1 MKLTTHFERQIE
13 EFVQR
18 EALFASTDTLLV
30 ALSGGADSVALLRVL
45 LRLGYACHA
54 AHCNFHLRGEESN
67 RDEAFCRTLCQTLG
81 VELHVTHFDTHEYA
95 ARQGVSIEMAA
106 RELRYAWFDELCSGH
121 GYAHVAVAHHRDDA
135 VETLLLN
142 LVRGTGLAGLTG
154 IPPVNGR
161 VVRPLLEVSREEVV
175 DYLKALA
182 QDYVTDSTNLQD
194 EYVRN
199 KIRLQILPLLEKIN
213 PQVREKISSTIHH
226 LRGVETIYDK
236 AVKEAVARVTDVDGR
251 TISIPALLCEVEP
264 QTVLFELLRPYGFV
278 SAQVEDVFRSLTGES
293 GRRFANGG
301 WEVLKD
307 RDTLILRPRQSEAE
321 EERIGISIPQPPVEV
336 ALTRESM
343 LLVSRFPLAPDYRIS
358 RSPKVATLDASC
370 VEFPLTVRP
379 WQVGDK
385 FAPFGMGGRK
395 KLVSDLL
402 TDLKLSRFEKEKQLV
417 VTDARDRILWVVGRR
432 TDERARVTEQTREV
446 VEMRVSYVYRS

>member
-1 MKLTTHFERQIE
+1 MLFEHKVQVFIE
-13 EFVQR
+13 QES
-18 EALFASTDTLLV
+18 LFQQQGTTLLV

-67 RDEAFCRTLCQTLG
+67 CDEAFCRTLCQTLG

-95 ARQGVSIEMAA
+95 ARQGISIEMAA

-161 VVRPLLEVSREEVV
+161 VVRPLLGVSRAEVMA
-175 DYLKALA
+175 YLKALA

-251 TISIPALLCEVEP
+251 TINIPALLCEVEP

-278 SAQVEDVFRSLTGES
+278 SAQVDDVFRSLTGES

-307 RDTLILRPRQSEAE
+307 RDTLILRPRQSE

-358 RSPKVATLDASC
+358 RSPEVATLDASC

-379 WQVGDK
+379 WRQGDK
-385 FAPFGMGGRK
+385 FAPFGMGGCK

-446 VEMRVSYVYRS
+446 VEMIVSYIYRS